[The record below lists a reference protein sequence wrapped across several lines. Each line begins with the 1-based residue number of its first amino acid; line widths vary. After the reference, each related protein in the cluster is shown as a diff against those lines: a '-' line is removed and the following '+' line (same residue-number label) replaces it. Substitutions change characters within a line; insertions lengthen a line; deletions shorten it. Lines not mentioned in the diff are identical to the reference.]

1 METNLG
7 KYISIIYRKGQIYW
21 GKCLKEQDIASAE
34 YPILLILLQ
43 KEGITQEAIATE
55 LDLDKSAVAR
65 SVQSL
70 LEKGFIERKKD
81 DIDRRCNRIY
91 LTEKGY
97 KSKES
102 LQETKAGWETIL
114 AKSFTREERA
124 EAKVLLG
131 KVVEN
136 IKQMA

>member
-114 AKSFTREERA
+114 AKSFTGEERA

-131 KVVEN
+131 KMVEN

>member
-114 AKSFTREERA
+114 AKSFTGEERA
-124 EAKVLLG
+124 EAKMLLG
-131 KVVEN
+131 KMVEN